1 MLDVETNE
9 SSRISARLSH
19 KGLRI
24 LEVRLAIRFLISI
37 CISPELSY
45 KSIRARPASIL
56 AYGIRFA
63 NPPNLPRIDSLDFIR
78 QFTVSLFTIMI
89 EKEFTKLA
97 VEINKASFSYN
108 NIKAL
113 NELSLEVP
121 AGISFGLLGPNGA
134 GKTTLLRLLVG
145 LLKPKSGSVQILG
158 QTPSRKTARH
168 IGYMPQLHSLYSE
181 LSIIQNV
188 DFFAKI
194 YGLTNKH
201 ERDQRVEEALR
212 LVDMWQ
218 RRKDSILKLSGGMKQ
233 RVSLACAIA
242 HNPPLLFLDEPTVG
256 LDPELRVTFWEH
268 FTTLTRQGVTIIISS
283 HTMDDAAHCDR
294 LAFMRDGKV
303 IAQGTPSEL
312 QQATGQHGAT
322 LEDAFLFFI
331 HHEDRNDS

>member
-1 MLDVETNE
+1 MAG
-9 SSRISARLSH
+9 R
-19 KGLRI
+19 
-24 LEVRLAIRFLISI
+24 
-37 CISPELSY
+37 ELT
-45 KSIRARPASIL
+45 
-56 AYGIRFA
+56 G
-63 NPPNLPRIDSLDFIR
+63 
-78 QFTVSLFTIMI
+78 
-89 EKEFTKLA
+89 LA
-97 VEINKASFSYN
+97 VEINEASFSYN

-113 NELSLEVP
+113 DGLSLKVP
-121 AGISFGLLGPNGA
+121 TGISFGLLGPNGA
-134 GKTTLLRLLVG
+134 GKTTLIRLLVG

-158 QTPSRKTARH
+158 QTTSRKTAH
-168 IGYMPQLHSLYSE
+168 LIGYMPQLHSLYSE
-181 LSIIQNV
+181 LSVIQNV

-201 ERDQRVEEALR
+201 ERDQQVEEAIR

-218 RRKDSILKLSGGMKQ
+218 RHKDPILKLSGGMKQ
-233 RVSLACAIA
+233 RVSLACAIV

-268 FTTLTRQGVTIIISS
+268 FTTLTKQGVTIIISS

-312 QQATGQHGAT
+312 QQATGKSGAT